1 VSNPEYSS
9 NPGNSAAAPK
19 PEEHTS
25 VWEDFIDI
33 FFTPASVFRR
43 REHGSWAL
51 PMLVVTLALTILAF
65 TNSGVLSPMFDA
77 EFQRQSEIAIRKNP
91 QITMD
96 QMESSRGIF
105 EKVQRFGTIVIVP
118 VMIFIVGFMT
128 WIVAKLVDAR
138 QELHAALVVTAYSQ
152 IPRVIQAILM
162 GVQGLL
168 MDPTKI
174 TSRFSLDIGPARFF
188 EAGVTSELTLAMLN
202 RFELFTIWVTILLAV
217 GVYAT
222 GRVSK
227 QRAAVAGLL
236 FWIVGSIPA
245 LMGGL
250 RAS

>member
-1 VSNPEYSS
+1 MSYPDSS
-9 NPGNSAAAPK
+9 AGPTASTTPA
-19 PEEHTS
+19 ESTS

-43 REHGSWAL
+43 REHGSWAI

-65 TNSGVLSPMFDA
+65 TNSGVLTPMFDA
-77 EFQRQSEIAIRKNP
+77 EFQRQSEIAIQKNP

-96 QMESSRGIF
+96 QMETMRGVG
-105 EKVQRFGTIVIVP
+105 EKVQRFGTIVLVP
-118 VMIFIVGFMT
+118 VTIFIVAFMT

-152 IPRVIQAILM
+152 VPRVVQAILM

-168 MDPTKI
+168 MKPEQLN
-174 TSRFSLDIGPARFF
+174 SRFALDIGPARFF
-188 EAGVTSELTLAMLN
+188 DPDATSQLLLAMLN
-202 RFELFTIWVTILLAV
+202 RLDLFTIWITILLAV

-227 QRAAVAGLL
+227 SRAAVAGLL

-245 LMGGL
+245 VMAGL

>member
-9 NPGNSAAAPK
+9 GPGNTAAAPAS
-19 PEEHTS
+19 EERAS

-65 TNSGVLSPMFDA
+65 TNSGVLTPMIDA
-77 EFQRQSEIAIRKNP
+77 EFQRQSEIAIRNNP

-96 QMESSRGIF
+96 QMESMRGVT
-105 EKVQRFGTIVIVP
+105 EKIQKFGTIVFIP
-118 VMIFIVGFMT
+118 VMIFVVGFMT

-138 QELHAALVVTAYSQ
+138 QELHAALVVAAYSQ
-152 IPRVIQAILM
+152 VPRVVQSILI

-168 MDPTKI
+168 VDPAKL
-174 TSRFSLDIGPARFF
+174 TSRFALDIGPARFF
-188 EAGVTSELTLAMLN
+188 DPDATSQVTLAMLN
-202 RFELFTIWVTILLAV
+202 RFDLFTIWVTILLAV

-245 LMGGL
+245 LLGAL